1 MYAVRLLAVWLI
13 LGGMATATEE
23 KDKGGRPP
31 KKPLVTPE
39 ELAAVALNP
48 KGRHH
53 LTTVAGISHEDARI
67 IKRVSTL
74 TVEEFQAVQ
83 KEKLQEAMDMALDQT
98 KATIHKASALQAATV
113 YGILGDKHSKP
124 GPTNQTLH
132 IHLAAGDRSGAIA
145 ALLGKHG
152 ERVSGEGANQTKPV
166 GIKQAGPVI
175 DLETPEPGPILRTG
189 DSQSP
194 TKLPK

>member
-1 MYAVRLLAVWLI
+1 
-13 LGGMATATEE
+13 MATATEE

-132 IHLAAGDRSGAIA
+132 IHLAAGDDASDVPESALPGLIAEGYVGDGSAKPAKVKNKADRPTETGAPV
-145 ALLGKHG
+145 AL
-152 ERVSGEGANQTKPV
+152 EGLSDK
-166 GIKQAGPVI
+166 
-175 DLETPEPGPILRTG
+175 G
-189 DSQSP
+189 DDE
-194 TKLPK
+194 

>member
-1 MYAVRLLAVWLI
+1 
-13 LGGMATATEE
+13 MATATEE

-152 ERVSGEGANQTKPV
+152 ERVFGEGANQTKV
-166 GIKQAGPVI
+166 VKMAGPVV
-175 DLETPEPGPILRTG
+175 DLAPDAPEPGPILRTG

-194 TKLPK
+194 VKPRK

>member
-1 MYAVRLLAVWLI
+1 
-13 LGGMATATEE
+13 MAQTAEVN
-23 KDKGGRPP
+23 KGGRPH
-31 KKPLVTPE
+31 KKPLITAE

-53 LTTVAGISHEDARI
+53 LTTVTGVSEEDARI

-74 TVEEFQAVQ
+74 SVEEFQAVQ
-83 KEKLQEAMDMALDQT
+83 KEKLQEAMDMALEQT

-152 ERVSGEGANQTKPV
+152 ERVSPEGANQTKPV

-175 DLETPEPGPILRTG
+175 DLETPEPGHLLHTG

-194 TKLPK
+194 AKPRK